1 MPILIIAALAFML
14 AGCVANKSLVASSD
28 IGRRTVILGDLGRPI
43 GEEVTIH
50 GRTQTPNIYNGG
62 ASFLVDSVDGQK
74 LERSVALNV
83 RGITGWVVGTE
94 ATIRGYEVGDIRF
107 EHIDDLNF
115 GPDDPR
121 FKTHQVIWMSFEPL
135 EIIAPKNLKIGT

>member
-94 ATIRGYEVGDIRF
+94 ATIRGY
-107 EHIDDLNF
+107 
-115 GPDDPR
+115 
-121 FKTHQVIWMSFEPL
+121 
-135 EIIAPKNLKIGT
+135 